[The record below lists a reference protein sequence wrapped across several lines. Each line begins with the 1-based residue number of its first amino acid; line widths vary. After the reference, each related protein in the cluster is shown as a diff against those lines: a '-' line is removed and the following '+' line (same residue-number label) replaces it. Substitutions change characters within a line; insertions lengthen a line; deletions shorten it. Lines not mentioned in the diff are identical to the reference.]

1 MILKR
6 LNKTQNLDPY
16 KAHGNRKSSIRMIKI
31 WVNQFVNLYSL
42 SLIKLLSLVL
52 FRYNGKRPI

>member
-16 KAHGNRKSSIRMIKI
+16 KAHGNGKSSIRMIKI
-31 WVNQFVNLYSL
+31 WGKSICKSL
-42 SLIKLLSLVL
+42 
-52 FRYNGKRPI
+52 